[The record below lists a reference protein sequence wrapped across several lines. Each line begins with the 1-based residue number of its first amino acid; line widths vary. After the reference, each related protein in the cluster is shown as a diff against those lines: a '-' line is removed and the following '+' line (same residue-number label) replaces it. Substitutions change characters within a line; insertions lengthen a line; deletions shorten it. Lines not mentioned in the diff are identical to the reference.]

1 MGDGELYGRPVIH
14 MAWQAAHEHTTAA
27 VMGFL
32 SWLGGTAVM
41 FAQVIGVEVSSS
53 VIVGVA
59 LFISGTLTTFLGW
72 LAVVVVRATQV
83 LSRLETTAE
92 DHERRLTSGGI

>member
-1 MGDGELYGRPVIH
+1 M
-14 MAWQAAHEHTTAA
+14 MWQAVHEHTAAAAAAA
-27 VMGFL
+27 V
-32 SWLGGTAVM
+32 SWVAGGAVM
-41 FAQVIGVEVSSS
+41 FAQVVGAQVNDG

-59 LFISGTLTTFLGW
+59 LFIAGTLTTFLGW

-83 LSRLETTAE
+83 LARLETTAE

>member
-1 MGDGELYGRPVIH
+1 MIGL
-14 MAWQAAHEHTTAA
+14 AWQMAHDHLWAA
-27 VMGFL
+27 VA
-32 SWLGGTAVM
+32 STSAWLAGTGVL
-41 FAQVIGVEVSSS
+41 FAQMLGAQVNDG

-59 LFISGTLTTFLGW
+59 LFIAGTLTTFLGW

-83 LSRLETTAE
+83 LARLEATAE